1 MSKTVGH
8 FCRMMFIIKKGVKSE
23 GSTNQVQIILDRCT
37 TDRL

>member
-8 FCRMMFIIKKGVKSE
+8 FCRMMFIIKKGGE